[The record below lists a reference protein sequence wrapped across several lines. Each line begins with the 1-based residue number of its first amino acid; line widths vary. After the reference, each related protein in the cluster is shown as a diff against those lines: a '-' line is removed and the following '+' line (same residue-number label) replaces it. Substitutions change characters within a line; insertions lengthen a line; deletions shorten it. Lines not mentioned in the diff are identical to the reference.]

1 MVITEVFMVP
11 ATADDSSI
19 IVVQLD
25 MLPCLSQLV
34 CVGGFSVACLRT
46 DVILHVLSE
55 KCGFLAS
62 PSGAQRKKPIFSRPS
77 LAAVIVGGRLTHVI
91 PNLCSSLG
99 SLQSACPQKDS
110 RQLKPTQIPAQ
121 LQKKRCR
128 HSEAAEICQPKLS
141 PSKKLTPIC
150 LSLSICHL

>member
-1 MVITEVFMVP
+1 MPMVITEVFMVP

-110 RQLKPTQIPAQ
+110 RQLKPTQIPAR
-121 LQKKRCR
+121 L
-128 HSEAAEICQPKLS
+128 
-141 PSKKLTPIC
+141 
-150 LSLSICHL
+150 